1 MTKQYNLPNLVPE
14 LHRKIFNLLPPWN
27 VMMVHKTC
35 RTFRDYMYYNQLI
48 PLVLYDNIFSLEYA
62 ITYII
67 KKKLKTLYYTMNK
80 NLIREYFY
88 CLVEQIAVL
97 NGDYTRW
104 DCWYYNIAPEF
115 ENSKYIES
123 HLYTN
128 FFNITHQEYTKYYKN
143 NRFIKGLL

>member
-1 MTKQYNLPNLVPE
+1 MTKQYNLPNLLPE
-14 LHRKIFNLLPPWN
+14 LHRKIFNLLPSWN

-35 RTFRDYMYYNQLI
+35 RTFRNYMYYNQLI

-62 ITYII
+62 IQYIL
-67 KKKLKTLYYTMNK
+67 KKNLTTLYSTMNK

-104 DCWYYNIAPEF
+104 D
-115 ENSKYIES
+115 
-123 HLYTN
+123 
-128 FFNITHQEYTKYYKN
+128 
-143 NRFIKGLL
+143 